1 MCLLPVSA
9 ADVVAA
15 VFGVWNRPAAGYV
28 AGDGGPVAQ
37 DVSASPGGSATYLF
51 LAFFS

>member
-15 VFGVWNRPAAGYV
+15 VIGVWDRLGAGYV
-28 AGDGGPVAQ
+28 AGDGGRL
-37 DVSASPGGSATYLF
+37 PGGVSRFPSRVGDL
-51 LAFFS
+51 LAFDFL